1 MSHFATEIAEQPD
14 VLARILA
21 DPRVPELAR
30 HLRARPVPLVAT
42 LARGSSDH
50 AVTFFGYL
58 AGRALGLPVAS
69 LPPSLLTLYD
79 ARLNLEGALGIGV
92 SQSGES
98 TDVVEGLAA
107 LKRSG
112 AHTLAVTNRP
122 GSALAAEADDHL
134 DQHAGRE
141 RAVAASKTFTSQMM
155 VLARLV
161 AEWADDDELRTALD
175 AVPGALRA
183 LLDDAA
189 TLDRAALRLTHAEG
203 LYVLGR
209 GLSFAAA
216 LETALKLKE
225 TAYLDAQAYSSAEF
239 QHGPIAVVDPGDP
252 LVVLAAEDASLA
264 GVEEVAARLRQVGA
278 DLTVVSSSAE
288 LLRHAAAPVA
298 LPEGM
303 HAVTAGFALVVAGQ
317 LLAER
322 LAAARGIDP
331 DAPRHLRKV
340 TRTR

>member
-14 VLARILA
+14 VLARILE
-21 DPRVPELAR
+21 DPTPAALA
-30 HLRARPVPLVAT
+30 HELRAGQVPLVAT

-50 AVTFFGYL
+50 AVTFLAYL
-58 AGRALGLPVAS
+58 AGRYLGLPVAS
-69 LPPSLLTLYD
+69 LTPSLLTLYD
-79 ARLNLEGALGIGV
+79 AHLKVPGALAIGV

-107 LKRSG
+107 LGRAG
-112 AHTLAVTNRP
+112 ARTLAVTNRP
-122 GSALAAEADDHL
+122 DSQLAREADRTL
-134 DQHAGRE
+134 LQHAGAE

-161 AEWADDDELRTALD
+161 AEWADDDDLRAALV
-175 AVPGALRA
+175 AVPDALRA
-183 LLDDAA
+183 LLQDAGSIE
-189 TLDRAALRLTHAEG
+189 RAALRLTHAEG

-225 TAYLDAQAYSSAEF
+225 TAYIDAQAYSSAEF
-239 QHGPIAVVDPGDP
+239 QHGPIAVVDAGDP
-252 LVVLAAEDASLA
+252 LVLLAAEGPGLA
-264 GVEEVAARLRQVGA
+264 GIEVVAERLEQVGA
-278 DLTVVSSSAE
+278 DLTVVTGAPT
-288 LLRHAAAPVA
+288 LLRRASAPVA
-298 LPEGM
+298 LPSGM
-303 HAVTAGFALVVAGQ
+303 QEVTAAFVLVVAGQ

-322 LAAARGIDP
+322 LAASRGLDP